1 MSLLSKFDMSVKNLQ
16 IPRWT
21 DSLLTN
27 LASISISNI
36 FSLFKYHLNK
46 GKSLKKNS
54 NYSITITS
62 VHLNPLTF
70 A

>member
-16 IPRWT
+16 ILKWT

-46 GKSLKKNS
+46 GKSFKKIVTKV
-54 NYSITITS
+54 SIFTTEPK
-62 VHLNPLTF
+62 LFN
-70 A
+70 